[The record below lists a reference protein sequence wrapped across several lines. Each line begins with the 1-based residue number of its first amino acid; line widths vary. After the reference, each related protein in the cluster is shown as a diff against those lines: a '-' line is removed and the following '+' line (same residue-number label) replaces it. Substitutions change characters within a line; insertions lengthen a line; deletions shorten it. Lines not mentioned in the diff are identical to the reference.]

1 MPRQKFTFSTLPLL
15 TGNVPT
21 SKYDVSIFNKNNR
34 GVYSYTCKH
43 GRTMDHFSK
52 ADDNSDLDRL
62 ALKSFFQVLR
72 DYGHSKNKSI
82 LIRTDNQ
89 YLIKTFTTKKLL
101 AKRGRNGFVDNEG
114 NKLKNVDLL
123 KVIVRRLE
131 GFSNIFFVEE
141 KVEN

>member
-21 SKYDVSIFNKNNR
+21 SKYDVSILNKNNQ
-34 GVYSYTCKH
+34 GVYSYNCGH
-43 GRTMDHFSK
+43 GRTVDHFSK
-52 ADDNSDLDRL
+52 ADNNSDLDRL

-101 AKRGRNGFVDNEG
+101 AKRGRNGFIDSNG
-114 NKLKNVDLL
+114 NRIKNVDLL
-123 KVIVRRLE
+123 KVITRRLE
-131 GFSNIFFVEE
+131 GFSNISFVEE

>member
-1 MPRQKFTFSTLPLL
+1 MPRQKFAFSTLPLF

-21 SKYDVSIFNKNNR
+21 PKYDVSILNKNNR
-34 GVYSYTCKH
+34 GVYSYNCGH
-43 GRTMDHFSK
+43 GRTVDHFSK

-62 ALKSFFQVLR
+62 ALKSFFQVLKAY
-72 DYGHSKNKSI
+72 DHSKNKSI

-123 KVIVRRLE
+123 KVIARKLE
-131 GFSNIFFVEE
+131 GFSNISFIEE

>member
-43 GRTMDHFSK
+43 GKTVDHFSK
-52 ADDNSDLDRL
+52 ADNNSDLDRL

-101 AKRGRNGFVDNEG
+101 AKRGRNGFIDSNG
-114 NKLKNVDLL
+114 NRIKNVDLL
-123 KVIVRRLE
+123 KVIARRLE
-131 GFSNIFFVEE
+131 GFSNISFVEE

>member
-1 MPRQKFTFSTLPLL
+1 MPRQKFMFSTLPLL
-15 TGNVPT
+15 TKGVPA
-21 SKYDVSIFNKNNR
+21 SKYDVSILNKNNR
-34 GVYSYTCKH
+34 GAYSYNCGH
-43 GRTMDHFSK
+43 GRTVDHFSK
-52 ADDNSDLDRL
+52 ADNNSDLDRL

-101 AKRGRNGFVDNEG
+101 AKRGRNGFVDSNG
-114 NKLKNVDLL
+114 NRIKNVDLL
-123 KVIVRRLE
+123 KVITRRLE
-131 GFSNIFFVEE
+131 GFSNISFVEE